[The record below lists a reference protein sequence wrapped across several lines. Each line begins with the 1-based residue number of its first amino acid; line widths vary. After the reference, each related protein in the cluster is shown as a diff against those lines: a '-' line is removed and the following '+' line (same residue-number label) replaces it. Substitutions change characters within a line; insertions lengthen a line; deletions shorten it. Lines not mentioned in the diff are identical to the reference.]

1 MSSVDNYVEMGDF
14 SWIISYF
21 LIKLSKN
28 LWKSRS
34 IVKNNFE
41 NKPNRSM
48 QSLGGIDFLNVM
60 NCGILSE
67 EKTDNGGTKY
77 VGL

>member
-1 MSSVDNYVEMGDF
+1 MTKMSSVDNYVEMGDF

-28 LWKSRS
+28 LWKSWS

-48 QSLGGIDFLNVM
+48 QSLGELTF
-60 NCGILSE
+60 
-67 EKTDNGGTKY
+67 
-77 VGL
+77 

>member
-28 LWKSRS
+28 LWKSWS

-48 QSLGGIDFLNVM
+48 
-60 NCGILSE
+60 
-67 EKTDNGGTKY
+67 
-77 VGL
+77 

>member
-21 LIKLSKN
+21 LINLSKN

-34 IVKNNFE
+34 IVKNNFG
-41 NKPNRSM
+41 NRPNWSI
-48 QSLGGIDFLNVM
+48 QSLGEMAFLNVM